1 MVAIAASSG
10 GDSSRSTPLTSPKP
24 KTLDYLPGAE
34 SFLDPVRAD
43 ADRPQDA
50 KAVVIPFG
58 IEASVS
64 YGGGTRGGPAA
75 ILAASHQLELYDDE
89 LGREAYL
96 DYGIAALREPK
107 MPAKIEPALDLLAGL
122 VGAVLDQGRL
132 PFVLGGE
139 HSLTAGAIRPF
150 AQRYKDLVV
159 LQFDAHAD
167 LRDGYQG
174 EAYSHAA
181 AMRRVL
187 DHPTISLV
195 QVGIRA
201 ISKPEAEFYAANRHR
216 ISMHL
221 GLEQARW
228 DMDRI
233 LSPLAGKPVY
243 ITVDI
248 DALDA
253 AVMPA
258 TGTPTPGGMSYL
270 QLLAYLR
277 RACEIGR
284 VVGMDLV
291 EFAPIPGLHAYDF
304 TAAQLAAKM
313 LNYALAGRKA
323 S

>member
-1 MVAIAASSG
+1 MTKSK
-10 GDSSRSTPLTSPKP
+10 STKLT
-24 KTLDYLPGAE
+24 YLPGPE
-34 SFLDPVRAD
+34 SFLDPVRLD

-58 IEASVS
+58 LEASVS
-64 YGGGTRGGPAA
+64 YGGGTAKGPQA
-75 ILAASHQLELYDDE
+75 ILDASHQLELYDEE
-89 LGREAYL
+89 LGREPYL
-96 DYGIAALREPK
+96 DYGIAALAEPK
-107 MPAKIEPALDLLAGL
+107 IPKRVDKALDILAAT
-122 VGAVLDQGRL
+122 VGAVLDAGRL

-150 AQRYKDLVV
+150 AAKFPDLVV

-167 LRDGYQG
+167 LRDGYMG
-174 EAYSHAA
+174 ERYSHAA

-187 DHPTISLV
+187 DHPDIRMV

-201 ISKPEAEFYAANRHR
+201 FCQAEADFYHANRDR
-216 ISMHL
+216 IDMHL
-221 GLEQARW
+221 GLDQARW
-228 DMDRI
+228 DMEKI
-233 LSPLAGKPVY
+233 LKPLQGRPVY

-248 DALDA
+248 DALDGA
-253 AVMPA
+253 IMPA

-270 QLLAYLR
+270 QLLAYIR

-291 EFAPIPGLHAYDF
+291 EFAPIKGFHAYDF

-313 LNYALAGRKA
+313 LNYAMSGTKPR
-323 S
+323 

>member
-1 MVAIAASSG
+1 MAK
-10 GDSSRSTPLTSPKP
+10 RKKLE
-24 KTLDYLPGAE
+24 LDYLPGAE
-34 SFLDPVRAD
+34 SFLDPDRLD
-43 ADRPQDA
+43 ADRPDDA

-58 IEASVS
+58 LEATVS
-64 YGGGTRGGPAA
+64 YGSGTAKGPQA
-75 ILAASHQLELYDDE
+75 ILEASHQLELYDEE

-96 DYGIAALREPK
+96 DYGIAAVAEPK
-107 MPAKIEPALDLLAGL
+107 IGKKVEPALDELAAL
-122 VGAVLDQGRL
+122 VTAVLDAGKL

-150 AQRYKDLVV
+150 AERYKDLVV

-174 EAYSHAA
+174 HEFSHAA

-187 DHPTISLV
+187 EYTHVTMV

-201 ISKPEAEFYAANRHR
+201 LSQPEAEYAASQAHR
-216 ISMHL
+216 LHMHL

-228 DMDRI
+228 VMEKI
-233 LSPLAGKPVY
+233 LSPLKGRPVY

-248 DALDA
+248 DALDG

-270 QLLAYLR
+270 QLLAYIR
-277 RACEIGR
+277 RACEVGR

-291 EFAPIPGLHAYDF
+291 EFAPIKRLHAYDF
-304 TAAQLAAKM
+304 MAAQLAAKM
-313 LNYALAGRKA
+313 LNYACSGTNRR
-323 S
+323 